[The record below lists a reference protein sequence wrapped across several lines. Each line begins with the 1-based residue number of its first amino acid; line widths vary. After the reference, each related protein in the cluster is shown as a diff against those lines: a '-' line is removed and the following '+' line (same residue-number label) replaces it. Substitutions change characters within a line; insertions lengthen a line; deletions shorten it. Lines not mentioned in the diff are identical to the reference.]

1 MMQKKRAQHQQSQG
15 NYLIVPLHIMLHDE
29 NIASKYL
36 CYLPNNYFSGRTFCC
51 CWDDERK
58 KSIRMCEENQRCLWR
73 GPVTQWRM
81 TSAWILDT
89 DDDVPRYI
97 YANLVLSGFVAT
109 ISQFGNHFFPP
120 KFVCGLVHRFFL
132 HKLYIMIC
140 CRYLMHE
147 YRMEKKNSAQRI
159 CYVDHGYVVN
169 IFIISGAECRLLVSV
184 WYVCALT

>member
-1 MMQKKRAQHQQSQG
+1 MTRISHPNISAICQTITSVAALFVVVETMNEKNRFECVKRINGVFDVA
-15 NYLIVPLHIMLHDE
+15 
-29 NIASKYL
+29 
-36 CYLPNNYFSGRTFCC
+36 
-51 CWDDERK
+51 
-58 KSIRMCEENQRCLWR
+58 
-73 GPVTQWRM
+73 QWRSDAWRVHGFWIPTTTYPGTYM
-81 TSAWILDT
+81 LISCSVVLWLQFHNSAI
-89 DDDVPRYI
+89 I
-97 YANLVLSGFVAT
+97 
-109 ISQFGNHFFPP
+109 FFPRSSC
-120 KFVCGLVHRFFL
+120 VDRFFL